1 MRPVIRYRSQLLF
14 RRSYRPDRTSR
25 AAHPTVRLN
34 LVFKPSRG
42 FGSKPRFQVV
52 P

>member
-1 MRPVIRYRSQLLF
+1 MRPVITYRSQLLF
-14 RRSYRPDRTSR
+14 RRSYKPSRRPDRPVAER
-25 AAHPTVRLN
+25 AR

-42 FGSKPRFQVV
+42 FAAKPQIILV